1 MSDYSSYGSQSRS
14 SSYSGRFSEM
24 RGATQAPPLP
34 PPRSSTHVATP
45 NEIRGNDIIAEYLVK
60 EKVPYI
66 LGYAG
71 HGAIGLLDGI
81 IKQTDRIRHI
91 QPRIEQTAGFMA
103 DVYYR
108 LTGEPLAVYAST
120 GPGPMNMMIAVA
132 NAYYDGSAFF
142 LITGNVP
149 TTQANSGAL
158 QDDYRYNGDMSSIFT
173 PVVKKSWRIRRVED
187 LVKALPDA
195 FSLMRTGRPGP
206 VHFDMPFDLY
216 MRTAPV
222 STPDPAAHG
231 QPLNWRT
238 TVADE
243 TVEKALSLLVGA
255 QRPLI
260 LAGGGIRVAR
270 AYDELKALAEQLDI
284 PVYTS
289 FMGKGAL
296 PHDHRL
302 HIGVAGVWGE
312 YPATEAARS
321 ADVILAIG
329 ARFNDLHTGSWLPG
343 YVYNIPPTRLIQV
356 DIDPEEIGRNYPVEI
371 GMVGDAKAFL
381 IQAARIA
388 RTKGLRPAYGNAWH
402 KEIEAWQMDWR
413 NFCEPFERS
422 NEVPIEPRRMLAE
435 MNKISPPETVMVDDV
450 GNCQVWSEQYWKPRI
465 PGNHM
470 TAGGF
475 AAMGFGVA
483 GVLGARLARPHSPCV
498 TLCGDGGFT
507 MMPHVVATA
516 VEHNLPA
523 VWVLQNNYAIGT
535 IRDLQRFYHDGR
547 EIGTSFVN
555 EQTGKL
561 WNPDFA
567 KMTEAMGGCGI
578 RIEHPDQFGDAY
590 REAIRSN
597 VPTVIDVVINRDTS
611 MPVVGTWQMPPIPE
625 VQPTFGKRK
634 IR

>member
-14 SSYSGRFSEM
+14 SSYSGRFSDM
-24 RGATQAPPLP
+24 RGATQAPTSP
-34 PPRSSTHVATP
+34 PPRSSTYVATP

-142 LITGNVP
+142 LLTGNVP
-149 TTQANSGAL
+149 TTQANTGAL
-158 QDDYRYNGDMSSIFT
+158 QDDYRYNGDMSAIFT
-173 PVVKKSWRIRRVED
+173 PVVKKSWRIRKVED

-270 AYDELKALAEQLDI
+270 AYEELKAFAEQLDI

-381 IQAARIA
+381 AQATRIA
-388 RTKGLRPAYGNAWH
+388 RAKGLRLAYGNAWQ
-402 KEIEAWQMDWR
+402 KEIEAWQTDWR

-422 NEVPIEPRRMLAE
+422 NEIPIEPRRMLA
-435 MNKISPPETVMVDDV
+435 
-450 GNCQVWSEQYWKPRI
+450 
-465 PGNHM
+465 
-470 TAGGF
+470 
-475 AAMGFGVA
+475 
-483 GVLGARLARPHSPCV
+483 
-498 TLCGDGGFT
+498 
-507 MMPHVVATA
+507 
-516 VEHNLPA
+516 
-523 VWVLQNNYAIGT
+523 
-535 IRDLQRFYHDGR
+535 
-547 EIGTSFVN
+547 
-555 EQTGKL
+555 
-561 WNPDFA
+561 
-567 KMTEAMGGCGI
+567 
-578 RIEHPDQFGDAY
+578 
-590 REAIRSN
+590 
-597 VPTVIDVVINRDTS
+597 
-611 MPVVGTWQMPPIPE
+611 
-625 VQPTFGKRK
+625 
-634 IR
+634 

>member
-1 MSDYSSYGSQSRS
+1 
-14 SSYSGRFSEM
+14 M
-24 RGATQAPPLP
+24 RGATQAPTSP
-34 PPRSSTHVATP
+34 PPRSSTYVATP

-142 LITGNVP
+142 LLTGNVP
-149 TTQANSGAL
+149 TTQANTGAL
-158 QDDYRYNGDMSSIFT
+158 QDDYRYNGDMSAIFT
-173 PVVKKSWRIRRVED
+173 PVVKKSWRIRKVED

-270 AYDELKALAEQLDI
+270 AYEELKAFAEQLDI

-381 IQAARIA
+381 AQATRIA
-388 RTKGLRPAYGNAWH
+388 RAKGLRLAYGNAWQ
-402 KEIEAWQMDWR
+402 KEIEAWQTDWR

-422 NEVPIEPRRMLAE
+422 NEIPIEPRRMLAE

-547 EIGTSFVN
+547 EIGTSFIN

-567 KMTEAMGGCGI
+567 KMTEAMGGRGI

>member
-1 MSDYSSYGSQSRS
+1 VTCG
-14 SSYSGRFSEM
+14 
-24 RGATQAPPLP
+24 GATQAPTSP
-34 PPRSSTHVATP
+34 PPRSSTYVATP

-142 LITGNVP
+142 LLTGNVP
-149 TTQANSGAL
+149 TTQANTGAL
-158 QDDYRYNGDMSSIFT
+158 QDDYRYNGDMSAIFT
-173 PVVKKSWRIRRVED
+173 PVVKKSWRIRKVED

-270 AYDELKALAEQLDI
+270 AYEELKAFAEQLDI

-381 IQAARIA
+381 AQATRIA
-388 RTKGLRPAYGNAWH
+388 RAKGLRLAYGNAWQ
-402 KEIEAWQMDWR
+402 KEIEAWQTDWR

-422 NEVPIEPRRMLAE
+422 NEIPIEPRRMLAE

-547 EIGTSFVN
+547 EIGTSFIN

-567 KMTEAMGGCGI
+567 KMTEAMGGRGI